1 MRIIGVAVLSVL
13 ASGFPASA
21 QSVVSTHSGVVY
33 FFEGSVFLGDQPLEQ
48 KFGRF
53 PDMGAGGQLRTE
65 KGRAEVLLTPGVV
78 LRVDENSAIRMV
90 SDKLS
95 DTRIE
100 LLGGSA
106 ILESNEAPADT
117 SVELSYKNWQVR
129 VPSHGVYRIDAD
141 PAQVRVYKGEVEVSA
156 GGQTETTRVRDGEVL
171 PLAAVLVTERSTA
184 GDGDA
189 FKSWAVGRSDA
200 IAADN
205 AIAAEIVDDPNQI
218 EASGLDGGFSYF
230 PLTGVPS
237 LGITNPY
244 GLSFWSPYQSTLS
257 SIYFPAYRYRWG
269 YPGWPSGIRFFPR
282 PVGMPSGIGTSTG
295 FRHGSP
301 GYVPPVHVPFTPLPH
316 VPPGSAPRSPTP
328 HGGVHAGRR

>member
-1 MRIIGVAVLSVL
+1 MKIIGVAILSVV
-13 ASGFPASA
+13 AGGFPASA
-21 QSVVSTHSGVVY
+21 QSVVSTHSGLVY
-33 FFEGSVFLGDQPLEQ
+33 FFEGSVFLGEQPLEQ

-53 PDMGAGGQLRTE
+53 PDVGEGGQLRTE

-95 DTRIE
+95 DSRVE

-106 ILESNEAPADT
+106 ILESNESPADT
-117 SVELSYKNWQVR
+117 SVKVSYKNWQVR
-129 VPSHGVYRIDAD
+129 VPNHGVYRIDAD
-141 PAQVRVYKGEVEVSA
+141 PARVRVYKGEVEVSA
-156 GGQTETTRVRDGEVL
+156 GADTETTLVRAGEVL
-171 PLAAVLVTERSTA
+171 PLAAILVTERSTA
-184 GDGDA
+184 EDSDA
-189 FKSWAVGRSDA
+189 FKVWAMSRSDS

-205 AIAAEIVDDPNQI
+205 AIAAEIVDDPNKI

-257 SIYFPAYRYRWG
+257 SIYFPAYRYRLG

-282 PVGMPSGIGTSTG
+282 PVGVPSGIGVGTG
-295 FRHGSP
+295 IRRG
-301 GYVPPVHVPFTPLPH
+301 LPIH
-316 VPPGSAPRSPTP
+316 VPPMHVPVTPMPRAPAGSAPHSPAP
-328 HGGVHAGRR
+328 HVGVHTGRR

>member
-1 MRIIGVAVLSVL
+1 MKIIGVAILSVL

-53 PDMGAGGQLRTE
+53 PDVGEGGTLRTE
-65 KGRAEVLLTPGVV
+65 HGRAEVLLTPGVV

-95 DTRIE
+95 DTRVE
-100 LLGGSA
+100 LMGGSA
-106 ILESNEAPADT
+106 ILESSESNADT
-117 SVELSYKNWQVR
+117 SVKLSYKNWQVR
-129 VPSHGVYRIDAD
+129 VPKQGVCRIDAN

-156 GGQTETTRVRDGEVL
+156 GGESETVPVRDGEVL
-171 PLAAVLVTERSTA
+171 PLAAVLITERIPSVDA
-184 GDGDA
+184 DA
-189 FKSWAVGRSDA
+189 FKSWAMGRSDA
-200 IAADN
+200 IASDN
-205 AIAAEIVDDPNQI
+205 AIAAGIVDDPSKI

-244 GLSFWSPYQSTLS
+244 GLSFWSPYQSAMS
-257 SIYFPAYRYRWG
+257 STYLPVYRYRWS
-269 YPGWPSGIRFFPR
+269 YLGWPSGVQIFPR
-282 PVGMPSGIGTSTG
+282 PVVSPSRIGTGTG
-295 FRHGSP
+295 FRP
-301 GYVPPVHVPFTPLPH
+301 GLPGRVPFTPLPR
-316 VPPGSAPRSPTP
+316 VPPASAPRGPATRV
-328 HGGVHAGRR
+328 GVHAGRR